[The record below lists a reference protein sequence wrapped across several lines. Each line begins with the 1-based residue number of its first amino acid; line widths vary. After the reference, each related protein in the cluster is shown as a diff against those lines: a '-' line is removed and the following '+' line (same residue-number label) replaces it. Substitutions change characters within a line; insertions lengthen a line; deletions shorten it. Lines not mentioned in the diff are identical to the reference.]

1 MAQKEYNPKIEY
13 IKTNRNHEAIL
24 IDNKYIFNFNRI
36 QDNQTILYRCSYYKK
51 IAKCSALIKIK
62 LEIEK
67 YQSNHYHN
75 IKETAGANARAK
87 SEIKDKIANL
97 KNPFNIKTNNL
108 YKESIKD
115 KGFLVPDYNSIRSSV
130 NRIINKI
137 IPNEIINFDEI
148 PDEHDYFKTLTGDK
162 FLLGKGSTYVIFQS
176 EYQDSL
182 H

>member
-1 MAQKEYNPKIEY
+1 MTQKEYDPKIEY

-36 QDNQTILYRCSYYKK
+36 QEYYIGAHIIKK
-51 IAKCSALIKIK
+51 IAKYSALIKIK

-137 IPNEIINFDEI
+137 IPNEITNFDEI

>member
-36 QDNQTILYRCSYYKK
+36 QEYYIGAHIIKK
-51 IAKCSALIKIK
+51 IAKYSALIKIK

-137 IPNEIINFDEI
+137 IPNEITNFDEI

>member
-1 MAQKEYNPKIEY
+1 MAQKEYDPKIEY

-36 QDNQTILYRCSYYKK
+36 QEYYIGAHIIKK
-51 IAKCSALIKIK
+51 IAKYSALIKIK

-97 KNPFNIKTNNL
+97 KNPFNIKINNL

-137 IPNEIINFDEI
+137 IPNEITNFDEI

>member
-36 QDNQTILYRCSYYKK
+36 QEYYIGAHIIKK

-137 IPNEIINFDEI
+137 IPNEITNFDEI

>member
-1 MAQKEYNPKIEY
+1 MGAHI
-13 IKTNRNHEAIL
+13 I
-24 IDNKYIFNFNRI
+24 
-36 QDNQTILYRCSYYKK
+36 KK

-137 IPNEIINFDEI
+137 IPNEITNFDEI

-182 H
+182 HQNIPKNYFQMALFIVHQNWHTNC

>member
-1 MAQKEYNPKIEY
+1 MAQKEYDPKIEY

-36 QDNQTILYRCSYYKK
+36 QEYYIGAHIIKK
-51 IAKCSALIKIK
+51 IAKYSALIKIK

-137 IPNEIINFDEI
+137 IPNEITNFDEI

>member
-36 QDNQTILYRCSYYKK
+36 QEYYIGAHIIKK
-51 IAKCSALIKIK
+51 IAKYSALIKIK

-115 KGFLVPDYNSIRSSV
+115 KGFLVPDYNSISSSV

-137 IPNEIINFDEI
+137 IPNEITNFDEI